1 MRIIKRLFQ
10 LILITFLAVSCKK
23 ETTEVIKM
31 TSSTDDSMF
40 NVEIRNYYF
49 QTLDSTAFYMKKIDT
64 LNTLDAN
71 RENFLESRKWY
82 KRAEPLI
89 IAYDYENY
97 LSMNAPN
104 LLKVE
109 MEDVTEIKKIKPK
122 SYQVLE
128 EYLFGDELISNKE
141 LQAVYHYLQVRI
153 PFIRK
158 NHIIY
163 RQRDRHHLK
172 MIRDAVVNIATKGI
186 TGFDSPMLAN
196 SLNEAIYNYES
207 IKHII
212 SIYKDTFGNSNLYN
226 IWINE
231 IDSTVEVLRKDDFE
245 TFDRYSFIKNHT
257 NPQLELV
264 NATSKNWGI
273 ALSKSRPLNPES
285 TNVFSQTFFNKK
297 MFAPQHAPE
306 ISEERIALG
315 ETLFNDEELSSSGTI
330 SCATCHIRGKA
341 FTDGHKLAKGFNGN
355 TLTRNTPTLSYAMY
369 QKTFFYDGR
378 GDGLEGQIVS
388 VANNENEFHIDLIA
402 LEEKIKNNP
411 NYKIKFDSL
420 YEGNIN
426 NRNLRHAI
434 ATYIRSLTPFDS
446 KFDKNM
452 QDLENT
458 LTKEE
463 VLGFNLFMGKAACA
477 TCHFPPSFYGTVPPK
492 FNETEF
498 ENLGVT
504 KTTDFKNAILDD
516 DPGLYYPFE
525 VEERRGFFKTSTVR
539 NIELTAP
546 YMHNGAFE
554 TLEQVLEFYNLGGG
568 QGMGLDV
575 PYQTLPPSALDLD
588 EKEINAII
596 AFMKTL
602 TDNSYKSE

>member
-1 MRIIKRLFQ
+1 MRITPRLFH
-10 LILITFLAVSCKK
+10 LIVITFLTISCKK
-23 ETTEVIKM
+23 KSTEVIKI
-31 TSSTDDSMF
+31 TSSTYDSMF
-40 NVEIRNYYF
+40 NDEIRDYYY
-49 QTLDSTAFYMKKIDT
+49 QTLDSAALYMKKIDT
-64 LNTLDAN
+64 LNTLDTN

-109 MEDVTEIKKIKPK
+109 MEDITEIKKIKPK

-128 EYLFGDELISNKE
+128 EYLFGDEPISNKE
-141 LQAVYHYLQVRI
+141 LQAVYYYLQVRI

-172 MIRDAVVNIATKGI
+172 MIRDAIVNIATKGI

-196 SLNEAIYNYES
+196 SLTEAIYNYES

-212 SIYKDTFGNSNLYN
+212 FIYKDAFDDFNLYN
-226 IWINE
+226 NWITE
-231 IDSTVEVLRKDDFE
+231 IDNTIQALGKDDFE
-245 TFDRYSFIKNHT
+245 TFDRYLFIKNHT
-257 NPQLELV
+257 NVQLELI
-264 NATSKNWGI
+264 NATSKNWDI
-273 ALSKSRPLNPES
+273 ALSKSRPLNLES
-285 TNVFSQTFFNKK
+285 TNVFSKSFFNKK

-315 ETLFNDEELSSSGTI
+315 KTLFNDEDLSSSGSI
-330 SCATCHIRGKA
+330 SCATCHIKEKA
-341 FTDGHKLAKGFNGN
+341 FTDGRKLAKGFNGK
-355 TLTRNTPTLSYAMY
+355 TLARNTPTLSYAVY

-388 VANNENEFHIDLIA
+388 VANNKNEFHIDLIE
-402 LEEKIKNNP
+402 LEEKIKSNP
-411 NYKIKFDSL
+411 EYKTQFDSL
-420 YEGNIN
+420 YKGNIN
-426 NRNLRHAI
+426 NQNVRHAI

-452 QDLENT
+452 QGVENT

-463 VLGFNLFMGKAACA
+463 ISGFNLFMGKAACA

-504 KTTDFKNAILDD
+504 KTTDFKNPILDN

-525 VEERRGFFKTSTVR
+525 LEERRGFFKTSTVR

-575 PYQTLPPSALDLD
+575 PYQTLPSTALDLD

-602 TDNSYKSE
+602 TDDSIKE